1 MAGDINPAPPRREA
15 RRVIL
20 VADLAGFTR
29 AIGPLETTALA
40 ELVHRFYTVAAARVE
55 DHGGRV
61 VKFIGDGC
69 LSLFDEDAA
78 PGAVACARDLGTSV
92 RELGT
97 EFGIEL
103 DVGANVHMATVAEG
117 DYGAGR
123 SAGFDVI
130 GAGVIHAF
138 RMGAGPGIRIS
149 EPVFRRLPNDQR
161 RAWKRRQAP
170 ATYTWDGSS

>member
-1 MAGDINPAPPRREA
+1 MAGDISTALPRCEV
-15 RRVIL
+15 RRVLL

-29 AIGPLETTALA
+29 AVGPLETSTLA
-40 ELVHRFYTVAAARVE
+40 ELIHRFYTVAATQVE

-61 VKFIGDGC
+61 VKFVGDGC
-69 LSLFDEDAA
+69 LALFDEEAA
-78 PGAVACARDLGTSV
+78 PAAVACARDLGPV
-92 RELGT
+92 ARDLGT
-97 EFGIEL
+97 EFGIVL

-117 DYGAGR
+117 EYGTGR
-123 SAGFDVI
+123 SAAFDVI

-161 RAWKRRQAP
+161 GPWKKRQPP
-170 ATYTWDGSS
+170 ATYTWDGSQ